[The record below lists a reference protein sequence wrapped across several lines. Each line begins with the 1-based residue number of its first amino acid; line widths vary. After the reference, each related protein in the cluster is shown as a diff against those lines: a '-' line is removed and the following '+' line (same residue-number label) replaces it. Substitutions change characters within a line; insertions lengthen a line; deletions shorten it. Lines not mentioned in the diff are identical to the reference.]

1 MPSFEYDQRYLQA
14 GIEQLEAY
22 LLARDL
28 YWPIG
33 INPPKGEPPY
43 AQLTPGGLLLARQRL
58 ESTVETP
65 TQQADL
71 ARLRQRL
78 EAVCRQW
85 RTAWGNKARQDF
97 HARLKL
103 WRDFLEEYRE
113 KPSAHFDRYGYEVGR
128 RVQLHLLAGEAI
140 DLPPAELE
148 AVNGLDKLLRAIFRP
163 GPFIWEAILISSFP
177 SQTYWYLYGALKE
190 ESIEASL

>member
-1 MPSFEYDQRYLQA
+1 MPSYEYDLRYLQA
-14 GIEQLEAY
+14 GTDQLEAY

-58 ESTVETP
+58 QSTAETLP
-65 TQQADL
+65 QQGEM
-71 ARLRQRL
+71 ARLVQQL
-78 EAVCRQW
+78 AVLCAQW
-85 RTAWGNKARQDF
+85 RTAWGNKVRQDF

-113 KPSAHFDRYGYEVGR
+113 KPSAHYDRYSYEVGR
-128 RVQLHLLAGEAI
+128 RVQLYLLAGEAV

-148 AVNGLDKLLRAIFRP
+148 AVKGLDRLLRAIFRP
-163 GPFIWEAILISSFP
+163 GPFLWDKLLTSGFP
-177 SQTYWYLYGALKE
+177 QQTYWYLYGTLKE
-190 ESIEASL
+190 DLIEA